1 MATPAIRPKPG
12 PIAITPIDIQLL
24 KDAVNLPDATDAE
37 LRHFGRVAASVG
49 LDPLKREI
57 YCVKRWN
64 PDLGRNVVTHQ
75 TGIDGFRV
83 IAERTGKYNGQTA
96 PAWCGKDGKW
106 QEVWLD
112 ESNPPAAAR
121 IGVYREGF
129 REPIIAIARYCEYC
143 QYTKTGAPTRMW
155 RTMPSNQLAKC
166 CEALALR
173 KAFPNELSGLYT
185 GDEMGQADN
194 SASTEQKNMAATSS
208 TIPPAVAESTAVNR
222 SAVIPVAAHDSHLAP
237 FKESLGER
245 YYYRV
250 LKEIGNAPHS
260 SKLTPE
266 SARKCFKMFRAFQM
280 FSDFRERLGVDC
292 ATETLKRHGFNAP
305 SEVPTIEEFNSILAE
320 LHEIERAQ

>member
-12 PIAITPIDIQLL
+12 TLAILPIDIQLL
-24 KDAVNLPDATDAE
+24 KDAVNIPDATDAE

-57 YCVKRWN
+57 YMVRRWN

-96 PAWCGKDGKW
+96 PAWCGPDGKW
-106 QEVWLD
+106 SDAWLD

-143 QYTKTGAPTRMW
+143 QYTKQGKPTRMW
-155 RTMPSNQLAKC
+155 STMPSNQIAKC
-166 CEALALR
+166 AEALALR
-173 KAFPNELSGLYT
+173 KAFPNELSGIYT
-185 GDEMGQADN
+185 SEEMAQADN
-194 SASTEQKNMAATSS
+194 SASESQKKMAVTSS
-208 TIPPAVAESTAVNR
+208 GIDSAVAESTAANR
-222 SAVIPVAAHDSHLAP
+222 LDVTPVAAHLSHLAP

-245 YYYRV
+245 YYRRI
-250 LKEIGNAPHS
+250 LSEIGNAPEADQ
-260 SKLTPE
+260 LTVE
-266 SARKCFKMFRAFQM
+266 SARNCYRIFRAHQAII
-280 FSDFRERLGVDC
+280 DFRERLGFDC
-292 ATETLKRHGFNAP
+292 VAETLKRHGFKHP
-305 SEVPTIEEFNSILAE
+305 SEVPTIEEFNAILGE
-320 LHEIERAQ
+320 LRQIERAQ

>member
-12 PIAITPIDIQLL
+12 VIAITPIDIQLL
-24 KDAVNLPDATDAE
+24 KDAVNIPDATDAE

-64 PDLGRNVVTHQ
+64 PDLGRKVVTHQ

-96 PAWCGKDGKW
+96 PAWCGPDGKW

-121 IGVYREGF
+121 IGIYREGF

-143 QYTKTGAPTRMW
+143 QCTQDGKPTRMW

-166 CEALALR
+166 AEALALR

-185 GDEMGQADN
+185 SEEMAQADN
-194 SASTEQKNMAATSS
+194 SASPTDKKMAETSS
-208 TIPPAVAESTAVNR
+208 AIHPAVPESTP
-222 SAVIPVAAHDSHLAP
+222 VIPAVDMSVAEIVSYVSP
-237 FKESLGER
+237 FKNIVGEGF
-245 YYYRV
+245 YYRV
-250 LKEIGNAPHS
+250 LRETGNAPHS
-260 SKLTPE
+260 NKLTHQA
-266 SARKCFKMFRAFQM
+266 ARKCFKIFRAFQM
-280 FSDFRERLGVDC
+280 ILDFRERLGMDC
-292 ATETLKRHGFNAP
+292 VTETLKRHGFAHP
-305 SEVPTIEEFNSILAE
+305 SEIPNLEEFNAILIE